1 MHYLKNLYCD
11 NHKNKDVP
19 KNSCRIK
26 NFLKERVP
34 CILQEHNKRQFSQVF
49 PQIKKSFCGHR

>member
-26 NFLKERVP
+26 NPKTNAQLS
-34 CILQEHNKRQFSQVF
+34 KR
-49 PQIKKSFCGHR
+49 KSTLYPSRA